1 MREKI
6 YTAIAYLILG
16 TMLVLLSS
24 AIGEPASQAYS
35 LLNLF

>member
-6 YTAIAYLILG
+6 YNAIAYLILG
-16 TMLVLLSS
+16 AMLIVLSS
-24 AIGEPASQAYS
+24 AIGDPATQAFS